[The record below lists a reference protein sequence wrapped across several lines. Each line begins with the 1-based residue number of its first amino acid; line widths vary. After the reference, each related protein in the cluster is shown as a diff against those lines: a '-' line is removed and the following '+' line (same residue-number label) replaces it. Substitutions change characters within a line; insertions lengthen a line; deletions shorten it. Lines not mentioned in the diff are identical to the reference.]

1 MEASVWNVR
10 EFWLY
15 FAIYIIIQDACLWQ
29 LELFVTT
36 LKFFSPDDPKW
47 WILLMKWIRI
57 WSYYQAAHLVL
68 CLELRSSGVFRIM
81 SIIFDGVFLCEVV
94 NCFHKKI
101 SIICDMLCGLE
112 PFVQF
117 KKREKHSS
125 LSFSRF

>member
-57 WSYYQAAHLVL
+57 WSYYQAVHLVL

-101 SIICDMLCGLE
+101 SLICDMLCGLQ